1 MRKYW
6 YISKMSILTLLSY
19 RFEVITALFINIILL
34 IANVY
39 LWRAAYHDSVI
50 QMDVRIEQMVTYAIV
65 SVILSAIFQCNVQE
79 KVNRQIREG
88 MIAMDLIKPINIF
101 GGYLAEDI
109 GSSIGTIINRVIS
122 LIIFAMIFFD
132 FSIFIEFKRFLIFCL
147 SCILSYLILW
157 IINAMVGLLA
167 FWFIDIQNIAVIK
180 DVIVRVLSG
189 SIVPI
194 WFFPKWFQKTSFY
207 LPFQYIYQTPI
218 EIYIGKLSIIQ
229 ALNIMGIQL
238 VWCILLILAFQLLW
252 SKMKSK
258 LLIQGG

>member
-65 SVILSAIFQCNVQE
+65 TVILSAIFQCNVQE

-101 GGYLAEDI
+101 GGYLA
-109 GSSIGTIINRVIS
+109 
-122 LIIFAMIFFD
+122 
-132 FSIFIEFKRFLIFCL
+132 
-147 SCILSYLILW
+147 
-157 IINAMVGLLA
+157 
-167 FWFIDIQNIAVIK
+167 
-180 DVIVRVLSG
+180 
-189 SIVPI
+189 
-194 WFFPKWFQKTSFY
+194 
-207 LPFQYIYQTPI
+207 
-218 EIYIGKLSIIQ
+218 
-229 ALNIMGIQL
+229 
-238 VWCILLILAFQLLW
+238 
-252 SKMKSK
+252 
-258 LLIQGG
+258 